1 VVIGE
6 AVMFGDLVVNRVAV
20 VVIRK
25 AVAVIGEAVAVI
37 GEAKIEIGSEER
49 FAVVCVSERM
59 VFFFFNKMDFFINK

>member
-1 VVIGE
+1 
-6 AVMFGDLVVNRVAV
+6 
-20 VVIRK
+20 
-25 AVAVIGEAVAVI
+25 VI